1 MKFSDK
7 FTITILCLQDG
18 QSKVKAISAISNVSG
33 MSLSES
39 RYILAHAPQL
49 LCVNGCET
57 FKSIVMDTVEANTAS
72 EVLKP
77 YLEISIQN
85 ASEQVLPYGMM
96 SGLPPWDTDP
106 NWEPPT
112 G

>member
-1 MKFSDK
+1 
-7 FTITILCLQDG
+7 
-18 QSKVKAISAISNVSG
+18 
-33 MSLSES
+33 
-39 RYILAHAPQL
+39 
-49 LCVNGCET
+49 
-57 FKSIVMDTVEANTAS
+57 MDTVEANTAS